1 MPTVSIR
8 VRPLRPCR
16 MNALARAILVVSC
29 ASLFA
34 CGPPTEHA
42 SWREE
47 VELRDGRVIT
57 VERTVTW
64 QDVTPWG
71 QSKSYLT
78 RSLTIEILTESGRAA
93 APTWRAQRE
102 RALLLDWDASNGEY
116 MLVTYPAACSRYN
129 EAGRPQ
135 PPYIQYRL
143 RNGEWTPVPFEAA
156 LVGRRANML
165 VYPHVSREHGL
176 LTVSQKEELQGGLP
190 RPAGQLVGEGGRPGC
205 G

>member
-1 MPTVSIR
+1 M
-8 VRPLRPCR
+8 
-16 MNALARAILVVSC
+16 
-29 ASLFA
+29 
-34 CGPPTEHA
+34 EHA

-47 VELRDGRVIT
+47 VELSDGRVIT

-102 RALLLDWDASNGEY
+102 RALLLDWDSSNREY
-116 MLVTYPAACSRYN
+116 ILVTYPAACSRYN
-129 EAGRPQ
+129 EAGRPR

-143 RNGEWTPVPFEAA
+143 RNGEWTPVAFDAE

-165 VYPHVSREHGL
+165 VYPRVSRERGL
-176 LTVSQKEELQGGLP
+176 LTLIQKEGRQGGLSG
-190 RPAGQLVGEGGRPGC
+190 PAGQLVGEGGLPGC

>member
-1 MPTVSIR
+1 
-8 VRPLRPCR
+8 
-16 MNALARAILVVSC
+16 MNALAPAIVVVTC
-29 ASLFA
+29 ASLLA
-34 CGPPTEHA
+34 CGPPTEHT

-47 VELRDGRVIT
+47 VELSGGRVIT

-93 APTWRAQRE
+93 APIWRAERE
-102 RALLLDWDASNGEY
+102 RVLLLDWDSSNREY
-116 MLVTYPAACSRYN
+116 ILVTYPANCSRYR

-143 RNGEWTPVPFEAA
+143 RNGEWTQVPFEAE

-165 VYPHVSREHGL
+165 VHPRVSQEL
-176 LTVSQKEELQGGLP
+176 EFLTVSQKEELQGG
-190 RPAGQLVGEGGRPGC
+190 ATGQTGQLVAEGRPPGC